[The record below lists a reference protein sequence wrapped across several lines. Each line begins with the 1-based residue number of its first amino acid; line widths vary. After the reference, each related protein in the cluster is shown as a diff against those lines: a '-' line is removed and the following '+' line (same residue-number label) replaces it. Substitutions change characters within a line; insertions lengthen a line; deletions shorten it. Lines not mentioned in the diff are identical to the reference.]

1 MSRLFIFTTAQ
12 QNEFDAPPKLSHHD
26 HAHYFF
32 IDEAI
37 SAELTRLAGVEN
49 KVGFLVLLGY
59 FLKCGKFF
67 TTEQFRSVDIKYVTT
82 LLGYDSVN
90 MARYK
95 PRTNLN
101 HRNRIVKLLGWQRFN
116 GKTQPALVH
125 FIESQVAQS
134 YLPDQI
140 LEAAIG
146 YCCETKTE
154 IPSYHIFNELITQ
167 SYRRVEANWLTL
179 LKNNLTAQQKRA
191 LDTLLQPLD
200 KHKNLSRTLITA
212 LKKQHQSLKPR
223 DIAEGAAL
231 FSQIQSYFEVCASV
245 IEKLNVSDKTT
256 AYYADWVEK
265 ATAAQLKSFPNQY
278 KRYLHLLLYIKHHYR
293 LRHDITMDILKR
305 SALNTEQAS
314 NQEIDKA
321 QKISLP
327 DNTTAVLTV
336 VDEAKRAIELIHTI
350 ENTAT
355 CTALTHQKRVESIVT
370 MIGNF
375 HKLTPDN
382 HTEHLENVTETAVR
396 TSTREDYFDALE
408 KRSLK
413 LQNRCT
419 PCLLRLRFDREHSD
433 LNLLKAIDHF
443 QTREG
448 HILPTAPRHF
458 LADDEVKAIG
468 RGKQFRVSLY
478 KALLFI
484 HIAKATRAKRL
495 NLLHSY
501 RYRAFETYL
510 IDKVRWETD
519 KDILLEA
526 TGLSQFKDK
535 TTILNTFATTVKK
548 RIIEVNGR
556 YSAGENPYLTLD
568 NKGKPIIKTPKQEN
582 NDMKFI
588 SHIFE
593 NIEYQ
598 PISHILEAVNRV
610 IHFTHAFKHS
620 SIKNT
625 KLKIVPAAI
634 YAGLIA
640 KGCNVGVN
648 RMAKISAGINQD
660 KLNHLVTW
668 CFDLSNL
675 QAANQ
680 RIINMIDQLALPNV
694 YRANENQ
701 LHSSSD
707 GRKVTVD
714 VDSLMSTY
722 SFKYFGKDKGV
733 TVYTFIDERQLLFH
747 STVFSSSER
756 EATYVIDGLTQNDS
770 IHSDMHSTD
779 THGFTELIFA
789 VSHLLNTTFAPR
801 LKNVGKQ
808 ALYGFSA
815 SKTYQ
820 NKGYAIVPKNRIRR
834 KLIEAHWDDILRFM
848 VTIKLRENSASILFK
863 QLNSYTQD
871 HPLYKA
877 LKEFGRIVKTHFLL
891 NYFDNVKLRQRI
903 ELQLNRVELS
913 NRFSK
918 AIFYANNQ
926 VFQQGSPKDMLVATA
941 CKVLIQNAIVLW
953 NYLYLSQYLLTKSG
967 TEKKRILEGIRNGS
981 MMCWLHVN
989 LQGEFDFRK
998 LAANQPMF
1006 DIGKIL
1012 KLKIA

>member
-1 MSRLFIFTTAQ
+1 
-12 QNEFDAPPKLSHHD
+12 
-26 HAHYFF
+26 
-32 IDEAI
+32 
-37 SAELTRLAGVEN
+37 
-49 KVGFLVLLGY
+49 
-59 FLKCGKFF
+59 
-67 TTEQFRSVDIKYVTT
+67 
-82 LLGYDSVN
+82 
-90 MARYK
+90 
-95 PRTNLN
+95 
-101 HRNRIVKLLGWQRFN
+101 
-116 GKTQPALVH
+116 
-125 FIESQVAQS
+125 VAQS
-134 YLPDQI
+134 FLPDQI
-140 LEAAIG
+140 LEASIG
-146 YCCETKTE
+146 YCLETKTE
-154 IPSYHIFNELITQ
+154 IPSYHVFNDLITQ
-167 SYRRVEANWLTL
+167 SYRRVEANLLTL
-179 LKNNLTAQQKRA
+179 LKNTLTVRQKRM
-191 LDTLLQPLD
+191 LDKLLQPID
-200 KHKNLSRTLITA
+200 DQKQLSRTLITA
-212 LKKQHQSLKPR
+212 LKKMNQSLKPR
-223 DIAEGAAL
+223 DIAESAEL
-231 FSQIQSYFEVCASV
+231 FSQIQDYVEVFESV

-293 LRHDITMDILKR
+293 LRHDIMMDITSR
-305 SALNTEQAS
+305 SALNTDQAS
-314 NQEIDKA
+314 NQEIDNERKVNLE
-321 QKISLP
+321 Q
-327 DNTTAVLTV
+327 NTAAVLTV
-336 VDEAKRAIELIHTI
+336 VDEAKRTDELINNI
-350 ENTAT
+350 EHVAT
-355 CTALTHQKRVESIVT
+355 CAALTHQERIENIVGAIT
-370 MIGNF
+370 DF
-375 HKLTPDN
+375 HKQSPDN
-382 HTEHLENVTETAVR
+382 HTESLETVTETATR
-396 TSTREDYFDALE
+396 TSTRKDYFDALE

-419 PCLLRLRFDREHSD
+419 PCVLELRFDSEHSD
-433 LNLLKAIDHF
+433 AALLKAIGHF
-443 QTREG
+443 QARQG
-448 HILPTAPRHF
+448 NILPTASRSF
-458 LADDEVKAIG
+458 LADDEAKAVG
-468 RGKQFRVSLY
+468 TGKKFRISLY

-484 HIAKATRAKRL
+484 HIAKALRAKRL

-510 IDKVRWETD
+510 IDKIRWNTD

-526 TGLSQFKDK
+526 TGLTQFKDK
-535 TTILNTFATTVKK
+535 ETVLNTFATSVEK
-548 RIIEVNGR
+548 RFVEVNGR
-556 YSAGENPYLTLD
+556 YAADENPYLTLD
-568 NKGKPIIKTPKQEN
+568 NKGKPMIKTPKQEN

-610 IHFTHAFKHS
+610 IHFTRAFKHS

-625 KLKIVPAAI
+625 KLKIIPASI

-675 QAANQ
+675 QAANKL
-680 RIINMIDQLALPNV
+680 IINMIDQLALPNV
-694 YRANENQ
+694 YRTDETH

-756 EATYVIDGLTQNDS
+756 EAAYVIDGLTQNDS
-770 IHSDMHSTD
+770 IHTDMHSTD

-789 VSHLLNTTFAPR
+789 VSHLVNTTFAPR

-808 ALYGFSA
+808 ALYGFSTP
-815 SKTYQ
+815 KTYQ
-820 NKGYAIVPKNRIRR
+820 NKGYAIAPKNRIRR
-834 KLIEAHWDDILRFM
+834 KLIEQHWDDILRFM
-848 VTIKLRENSASILFK
+848 VTIKLRENSVSILFK

-891 NYFDNVKLRQRI
+891 NYFDDVKLRQRI

-926 VFQQGSPKDMLVATA
+926 AFQQSSPKDMMVATA
-941 CKVLIQNAIVLW
+941 CKMLIQNAIVLW
-953 NYLYLSQYLLTKSG
+953 NYLYLSQHLLTKSG
-967 TEKKRILEGIRNGS
+967 AEKQRILDGIRHGS
-981 MMCWLHVN
+981 IMCWLHVN

-1006 DIGKIL
+1006 DISKIL